1 MSSDRIPSG
10 VIALLAASESEKNTI
25 ANLSSIVMAEP
36 GQAEISMEEL
46 ALDSE
51 PSEQHRSL
59 PAQPRQVG
67 QLLTCSSLI
76 SEEMTILVVSCYE
89 ISRLLEVCQQFL
101 LLL

>member
-1 MSSDRIPSG
+1 
-10 VIALLAASESEKNTI
+10 
-25 ANLSSIVMAEP
+25 MAEP

-46 ALDSE
+46 ALNSE

-67 QLLTCSSLI
+67 QLLACSSLI
-76 SEEMTILVVSCYE
+76 SEEMTVSCPGACYE
-89 ISRLLEVCQQFL
+89 ISRLLEVFQRFL

>member
-1 MSSDRIPSG
+1 
-10 VIALLAASESEKNTI
+10 
-25 ANLSSIVMAEP
+25 MAEP

-51 PSEQHRSL
+51 HSEQHRSL
-59 PAQPRQVG
+59 PAQPRQVE

-76 SEEMTILVVSCYE
+76 SEEITVSCPGACYE
-89 ISRLLEVCQQFL
+89 ISQLLEVCQQFL